1 MRSRIG
7 VTKGLELA
15 NGLAE
20 AIRDFSER
28 DQEAAKEMRAKTFAA
43 KRAFERESG
52 EEKESLEASLASK
65 ETKLSE
71 SKKHAESRH
80 AARLEWIEIL
90 LLAPVADLPCPR

>member
-28 DQEAAKEMRAKTFAA
+28 DQKAAKEMRAKTFAA

-52 EEKESLEASLASK
+52 AEKESLEASLAMRQGWSGLR
-65 ETKLSE
+65 KLFPLAGVNCRSGL
-71 SKKHAESRH
+71 
-80 AARLEWIEIL
+80 RLFGVRQPL
-90 LLAPVADLPCPR
+90 TFR